1 MRIKKNKPPRIFYV
15 GKNNDEKIQDCGS
28 IYLQNNEQITLL
40 TNSQKEYDIVK
51 KEWGFYATPSINNRL
66 SKQGFKCALVK
77 NKEGSF
83 YVMLVSKYKIK
94 KFESYLRKEKNRIV
108 KWLDEL

>member
-77 NKEGSF
+77 NKNGLH
-83 YVMLVSKYKIK
+83 YIMLVDKQKMK
-94 KFESYLRKEKNRIV
+94 NFESYILKEKNFIV
-108 KWLDEL
+108 MWLDEL

>member
-15 GKNNDEKIQDCGS
+15 GENDDEKIQDCGS

-66 SKQGFKCALVK
+66 SKQGFKCALVRNK
-77 NKEGSF
+77 NGLH
-83 YVMLVSKYKIK
+83 YIMLVDKQKMK
-94 KFESYLRKEKNRIV
+94 NFESYILKEKNFIV
-108 KWLDEL
+108 MWLDEL